1 MALKDKAHVLQE
13 APDGLS
19 DEDVDKVVL
28 VPSVCTSSCSISRWN
43 TQLWSPEQVL
53 DKLETLELLKFGLP
67 SESNKL
73 DLHFSRTHTS
83 PVTSRAVSPVGK
95 RLNVEG
101 LGKRVTS
108 Q

>member
-19 DEDVDKVVL
+19 DEDVDK
-28 VPSVCTSSCSISRWN
+28 
-43 TQLWSPEQVL
+43 VL